1 MRRSPTASEVHQA
14 YMPHV
19 PFKFYTNMVLGKDAP
34 ESPAEDFRV
43 AERIRREADL
53 YLQSQEERAAASR
66 EDLTSEERAAEPGH
80 RLPSI
85 AHRSVHR
92 PVRSQDQ
99 RGRGEEGSRD
109 PH

>member
-1 MRRSPTASEVHQA
+1 MGRKRHAASARDVHEA

-66 EDLTSEERAAEPGH
+66 EDLTSEERAALGASLL
-80 RLPSI
+80 R
-85 AHRSVHR
+85 
-92 PVRSQDQ
+92 
-99 RGRGEEGSRD
+99 
-109 PH
+109 